1 MKNHGFW
8 VVNLC
13 LLLVMVKR
21 HGIDTPLAVALLSN
35 VLVLLLDIFEMI
47 RRRTHGRNKAED

>member
-13 LLLVMVKR
+13 LLLVIVKR
-21 HGIDTPLAVALLSN
+21 HEIDTPLTVALLSN

-47 RRRTHGRNKAED
+47 